1 MKMHIRPVSR
11 VAREV
16 IFNGTLA
23 REALQAVL
31 GYRFL

>member
-1 MKMHIRPVSR
+1 MKIHIRPVSR

-23 REALQAVL
+23 GEALQAVL
-31 GYRFL
+31 EDRFL